1 MYTAGDAL
9 KKNPYTEDFLTY
21 KTALSHFIRFVV
33 QNSYDIELHERRK
46 GKKKQIV
53 MNVQVINK
61 KLDDLAADILYNQA
75 DQLKILAK
83 IDEING
89 IVVNLLS

>member
-1 MYTAGDAL
+1 M
-9 KKNPYTEDFLTY
+9 
-21 KTALSHFIRFVV
+21 V